1 MTAPGVA
8 VVAGAGPGLGAGIAR
23 RFAAAGLNVA
33 LIARKEDR
41 LRELAEEIAAAG
53 GRAFPAPADVR
64 DEAAIAARFAAIE
77 ADHGPIEAVAFNAGA
92 QYRAPLLDTSPDMFE
107 KVWRLGC
114 YAGFIWRLGCYA
126 GFIVGR
132 EAARVMAPRGRGSV
146 LFTGATAAQRG
157 GAEFAAFAASKFGL
171 RALAQ
176 SMAREFGPQGLHV
189 AHIVVDGLIDT
200 ATIRARFPDVVA
212 KMPDDGM
219 LSPDDIG
226 QVYVDLHRQPR
237 SAWSFEVDLRP
248 WTERF

>member
-1 MTAPGVA
+1 MSAPGIA

-53 GRAFPAPADVR
+53 GQAFPAPADVR
-64 DEAAIAARFAAIE
+64 DEAAVADLFAAIE
-77 ADHGPIEAVAFNAGA
+77 AEHGPIEAVAFNAGA
-92 QYRAPLLDTSPDMFE
+92 QYRAPLLDTSPEMFE

-114 YAGFIWRLGCYA
+114 YAGFI
-126 GFIVGR
+126 VGR
-132 EAARVMAPRGRGSV
+132 ESARVMAPRGRGSV

-189 AHIVVDGLIDT
+189 ARIVVDGLSDT

-212 KMPDDGM
+212 KMPTDGM

-226 QVYVDLHRQPR
+226 QVYVDLHRQRR

-248 WTERF
+248 WTETF